1 MLYHSSKKKNKEEKI
16 KCIDKSVVKQ
26 TAMCTLALTE
36 LHQWPCGGPS
46 FVHIRS
52 FWYSLC
58 KLNNAAACCR
68 DVRRE
73 EKEGMSALLRY
84 SRCCGNGGLKY
95 Q

>member
-1 MLYHSSKKKNKEEKI
+1 MHKL
-16 KCIDKSVVKQ
+16 VVKQ
-26 TAMCTLALTE
+26 TAMSTLALTE
-36 LHQWPCGGPS
+36 LRHWLRGGPS
-46 FVHIRS
+46 FVRLWT

-58 KLNNAAACCR
+58 KLYNAAACCH

-73 EKEGMSALLRY
+73 EKEGMSAMLPE